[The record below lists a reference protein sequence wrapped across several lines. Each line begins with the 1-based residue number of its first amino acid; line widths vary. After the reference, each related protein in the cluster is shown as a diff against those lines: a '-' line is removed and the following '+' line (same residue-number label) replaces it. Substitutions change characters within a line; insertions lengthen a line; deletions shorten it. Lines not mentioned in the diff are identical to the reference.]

1 MIQEYFAAA
10 DAVIYALFALLIVL
24 SVMSW
29 SAGVLRILS
38 TRRIS
43 RELSSLLPSVKSLSL
58 CAGDWQRSAKLEELQ
73 TQLQSKL
80 GSGLGL
86 IAVTASTAPFIGLL
100 GTVWSIVKALGSVG
114 GGAGLSAISAQIG
127 EALIMTALGLLV
139 AIPAVMLYNSC
150 VQINRK
156 VFAEFRARL
165 LALASQSPAF
175 DSSAQ
180 ATDPASGSA
189 P

>member
-24 SVMSW
+24 SIMSW
-29 SAGVLRILS
+29 SAAVLRIMS
-38 TRRIS
+38 TRKIS
-43 RELSSLLPSVKSLSL
+43 QQISSLLPSASSLSL

-73 TQLQSKL
+73 TRLQSRL
-80 GSGLGL
+80 GKGLGL

-114 GGAGLSAISAQIG
+114 GGAGLSTISAQIG

-139 AIPAVMLYNSC
+139 AIPAVMLYNAC

-165 LALASQSPAF
+165 LDQASQSPAF
-175 DSSAQ
+175 GPVAPSSG
-180 ATDPASGSA
+180 DA

>member
-1 MIQEYFAAA
+1 M
-10 DAVIYALFALLIVL
+10 
-24 SVMSW
+24 
-29 SAGVLRILS
+29 
-38 TRRIS
+38 
-43 RELSSLLPSVKSLSL
+43 
-58 CAGDWQRSAKLEELQ
+58 
-73 TQLQSKL
+73 
-80 GSGLGL
+80 

-139 AIPAVMLYNSC
+139 AIPAVMLYNAC

-175 DSSAQ
+175 ESSAQ
-180 ATDPASGSA
+180 TIDPASGSA